1 MKKLTFATAIMVAAL
16 CLTLASLSAF
26 GQAGGQERRLTY
38 DDWYGDVKKVL
49 SDHYTGKTVK
59 LKLAIPATR
68 RGLEMIDGSFAR
80 GIEDASGSN
89 ALVRAGDEVTIKS
102 FKVRDNDIE
111 LLLNKPAEKSKGWFF
126 PKKPRISIRF
136 SYELGA
142 KDLTIENINRWL
154 SPTMDIAALAPAGAE
169 TAPTQASIAL
179 SVVAAPPSA
188 ESGPKAP
195 AAKISMENPLELP
208 TSSVV
213 GDLSSGDKNVAELT
227 VECQT
232 RRARIYIDDA
242 YSGFAPR
249 TIRLRAGAHSI
260 QVMADGHPTW
270 EQKLFIP
277 GGKAS
282 LVKAELQR

>member
-1 MKKLTFATAIMVAAL
+1 MKKLTFATAIMVAAF

-80 GIEDASGSN
+80 GIEEAPAN
-89 ALVRAGDEVTIKS
+89 TLAQPGDEVTIKS

-111 LLLNKPAEKSKGWFF
+111 LLVNKAADKPKGWFF

-136 SYELGA
+136 SRELGA

-154 SPTMDIAALAPAGAE
+154 SPTMDVAALTPAGTE
-169 TAPTQASIAL
+169 TGPTQASIAL
-179 SVVAAPPSA
+179 SVIAAPPSA
-188 ESGPKAP
+188 ESGPKAS
-195 AAKISMENPLELP
+195 AAKISTENPMELP
-208 TSSVV
+208 TSSIV
-213 GDLSSGDKNVAELT
+213 GDLALGDKNVAELT
-227 VECQT
+227 VECQA

-249 TIRLRAGAHSI
+249 TIRLRAGTHSI
-260 QVMADGHPTW
+260 QVMADGHTPW

-282 LVKAELQR
+282 IVKAELQR

>member
-16 CLTLASLSAF
+16 CLTMASLSAF

-38 DDWYGDVKKVL
+38 DDWYGDVKRVL

-68 RGLEMIDGSFAR
+68 RGLEMIDGSLAR
-80 GIEDASGSN
+80 GVEDASGSN
-89 ALVRAGDEVTIKS
+89 ALVQAGDEVTIKS
-102 FKVRDNDIE
+102 FRVRDNDIE
-111 LLLNKPAEKSKGWFF
+111 LLLNKPAEKSKGWFI

-154 SPTMDIAALAPAGAE
+154 SPTMDVATLAPAGGEIASPQAAIAMSV
-169 TAPTQASIAL
+169 TPAPVPVESSPKSSIAKA
-179 SVVAAPPSA
+179 STENAP
-188 ESGPKAP
+188 G
-195 AAKISMENPLELP
+195 LP
-208 TSSVV
+208 TSTTI
-213 GDLSSGDKNVAELT
+213 GDLAQGNGNVAELT
-227 VECQT
+227 VESQAG
-232 RRARIYIDDA
+232 RARVYIDDA
-242 YSGFAPR
+242 YSGYAPR
-249 TIRLRAGAHSI
+249 TVRLRAGVHTI
-260 QVMADGHPTW
+260 LVMADGHTAW

-282 LVKAELQR
+282 IVKAELQR